1 MSIMPLLMAAPMNTP
16 IEATMRIRLNE
27 AAFEPIA
34 ELRKIYGVIA
44 YTYRQVEDCQQEQE
58 DHDA

>member
-1 MSIMPLLMAAPMNTP
+1 M
-16 IEATMRIRLNE
+16 NE

-34 ELRKIYGVIA
+34 ELEKIYGVIA